1 MDELHNFL
9 HSVGP
14 TAEVQAAAEVLSEAN
29 DHNQPE
35 GHQLSV
41 DDLHDC
47 SALCQNHASCKNAGT
62 FPKKCDHGFDILCRK
77 LASYKKFP

>member
-9 HSVGP
+9 HSLGP
-14 TAEVQAAAEVLSEAN
+14 TKEVQAAVEVHSEAN
-29 DHNQPE
+29 DHNQPA

-47 SALCQNHASCKNAGT
+47 SCYMCQNLASCKSAGT
-62 FPKKCDHGFDILCRK
+62 FPTKCDRGLISVGYFV
-77 LASYKKFP
+77 